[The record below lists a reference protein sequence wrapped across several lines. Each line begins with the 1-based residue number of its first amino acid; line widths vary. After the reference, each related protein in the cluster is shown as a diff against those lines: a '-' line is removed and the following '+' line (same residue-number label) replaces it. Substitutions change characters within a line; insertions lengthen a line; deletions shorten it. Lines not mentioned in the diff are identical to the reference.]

1 MLYSA
6 VLLYDRT
13 HMVSDGV
20 ILALL
25 LLQLQH
31 HRMISYLIQST
42 CHANLLLTSFQL
54 ECTLQ
59 ALVVL
64 YYSLRAVALRTEGY
78 LHLVLLRAYCCC
90 CCELRAAGLLV
101 RPARSNQ
108 SARAT
113 YVDYLYC
120 GTPAPLFLVIQVPGN
135 IAFFSSETAYDTN
148 GHIK

>member
-1 MLYSA
+1 MLYSG

-101 RPARSNQ
+101 RSLVQIKAQGRLMST
-108 SARAT
+108 T
-113 YVDYLYC
+113 YIVV
-120 GTPAPLFLVIQVPGN
+120 PLLLFPW
-135 IAFFSSETAYDTN
+135 SSMCQE
-148 GHIK
+148 I

>member
-25 LLQLQH
+25 LVQLQH

-101 RPARSNQ
+101 RSLVQIKAQGRLMST
-108 SARAT
+108 T
-113 YVDYLYC
+113 YIVV
-120 GTPAPLFLVIQVPGN
+120 PLLL
-135 IAFFSSETAYDTN
+135 FSWSSRCQE
-148 GHIK
+148 I

>member
-1 MLYSA
+1 MVRSWVVCRWIFLLYSA
-6 VLLYDRT
+6 VLLYHCT

-101 RPARSNQ
+101 RSLVQIKAQGRLMST
-108 SARAT
+108 T
-113 YVDYLYC
+113 YIVV
-120 GTPAPLFLVIQVPGN
+120 PLLLFPW
-135 IAFFSSETAYDTN
+135 SSMCQE
-148 GHIK
+148 I